1 MKRAI
6 LLAAA
11 VISLAAAANAQGVAI
26 GATVE
31 NFSVAD
37 PNGKAF
43 TLNELKGTNGAV
55 IIFVSAHCPVVRAY
69 NERMNILT
77 KEYAAKGINVIG
89 INSNVTEMPGEIKAH
104 GDATYKFPVFIDKN
118 SSLADKLGA
127 TKTPEVYYVN
137 AKNVLLYHGAIDNNR
152 GGDNVTEPHLKTAVD
167 ATLAGKKVE
176 KASTVAFGCT
186 IKKPGEGN

>member
-6 LLAAA
+6 LLAA
-11 VISLAAAANAQGVAI
+11 VLTSLAVAANAQGVAI

-31 NFSVAD
+31 NFSVTD
-37 PNGKAF
+37 TSGKAQ
-43 TLNELKGTNGAV
+43 TLNDIKGTNGAV

-69 NERMNILT
+69 NERMNIFA

-89 INSNVTEMPGEIKAH
+89 INSNVTEMPGEVKAH
-104 GDATYKFPVFIDKN
+104 GDATYKFPVLIDKN
-118 SSLADKLGA
+118 SALADKLGA
-127 TKTPEVYYVN
+127 TKTPEVYFVN

-152 GGDNVTEPHLKTAVD
+152 GGDNVTEPFLKNALD

-176 KASTVAFGCT
+176 KTSTVAFGCT